1 MTVNHD
7 VVGSSPTWGAKKKEK
22 IHICVSSFFTL
33 FVVGREQDGDC
44 ITIITTIAG
53 VATNNLNGCWLVR
66 GRLLRRVQLGEPK
79 QANPNLTP
87 IGDRFGFVFYI

>member
-1 MTVNHD
+1 MC
-7 VVGSSPTWGAKKKEK
+7 
-22 IHICVSSFFTL
+22 IFFFFTL

-66 GRLLRRVQLGEPK
+66 GRLLEKATPHRSGVCKGATEQSEALGAVLP
-79 QANPNLTP
+79 TSR
-87 IGDRFGFVFYI
+87 DTR